1 MLRPLIGMDKS
12 EITEI
17 ARKIDTYE
25 ISIQPFED
33 CCTIFTP
40 PHPKTKPTLEEILA
54 AEAAMPELA
63 ALEDAAAENA
73 EKLHIE

>member
-1 MLRPLIGMDKS
+1 MCIRDS
-12 EITEI
+12 
-17 ARKIDTYE
+17 

-40 PHPKTKPTLEEILA
+40 PHPKTRPSLEEILA

-63 ALEDAAAENA
+63 ALEEAAAAGA